1 MLLLTCFTLNS
12 YIAIRYSKA
21 TRPLIRVIKNPESPV
36 IGRLN
41 SLLVVVP

>member
-12 YIAIRYSKA
+12 YIAKQYSKA
-21 TRPLIRVIKNPESPV
+21 TRPLMGVIKNPESPV

-41 SLLVVVP
+41 PLLVVVP